1 MSEKNINELMHIQN
15 ELLGD
20 IKNVESRVND
30 KIKIINQSF
39 EEQKILNEQKLKS
52 IEKTINTLLQK
63 FETLPKND
71 PSKEKN
77 YDSQIFMLNKKID
90 DNETNILIK
99 IKDLETNLK
108 ESTYKYD
115 RAIIDNFTIPGLI
128 GTKAPFKTVRQLIE
142 TIYKK
147 ILDSAKVKEKQEL
160 DFKFYKEKLESIIN
174 NNKKELELLEIK
186 MRAYYTTKSKEL
198 EKIFNDKFD
207 VFEERFNSM
216 RKEISKATYDVL
228 EKYKEINIIY
238 DKMNEI
244 LKKSADDYNDEFT
257 QHRSIINEMN
267 DKFKQFDDV
276 MKNFDENYNKFIE
289 DYNKFKDDLKIINEN
304 KVLFTNLENKVK
316 ELEKSIIIWKKKTA
330 TDIFEKNESKDISES
345 NLLESLLKEDEKN
358 SILSNYLKK
367 LDLTKIKSEKEFL
380 IAQLILKRNGY
391 QISEGNEENKK
402 VNNILYDSDFF
413 RDSNGNSNYSIDVS
427 GIKKAKMPL
436 YRVKSGKIFSQY
448 PYISHDNTYDN
459 TFNKKSG
466 RETERIDNLK
476 MGRSILK
483 KNFQKE
489 LNFPYNNHKYRYLEK
504 KIDILGKTLVENIN
518 KIIVQV
524 NLLKKNKINKGN
536 NTDNIEK
543 NNKEKEEIEEDKIH
557 SIQNKNFFKNISHE
571 TKFDITKLKNASI
584 NFKYRKINS
593 KINQKLKTQRKN
605 DE

>member
-128 GTKAPFKTVRQLIE
+128 GTKAPFKTVRQLLE

-198 EKIFNDKFD
+198 EKIINDKFD

-228 EKYKEINIIY
+228 EKYKEINIIH
-238 DKMNEI
+238 DKMNET
-244 LKKSADDYNDEFT
+244 LKKSADDYNEEFT
-257 QHRSIINEMN
+257 QHRNIINEMN
-267 DKFKQFDDV
+267 DKFKKFDDI
-276 MKNFDENYNKFIE
+276 MNNFDENYNKFIE
-289 DYNKFKDDLKIINEN
+289 DSNKFKEDLKIINEN
-304 KVLFTNLENKVK
+304 KILFSNLENKVK
-316 ELEKSIIIWKKKTA
+316 DLEKSIIIWKKKTA
-330 TDIFEKNESKDISES
+330 MDIFDKNESLDLSKS
-345 NLLESLLKEDEKN
+345 NFLGSLLDEDEKN
-358 SILSNYLKK
+358 SILNNYLKK
-367 LDLTKIKSEKEFL
+367 LDLSKIKNEKEYQL
-380 IAQLILKRNGY
+380 AQLILRKKGY
-391 QISEGNEENKK
+391 QISEGNDENKK

-413 RDSNGNSNYSIDVS
+413 RDSNSNNNFSIDIS

-436 YRVKSGKIFSQY
+436 YRVRSGKIYNQY
-448 PYISHDNTYDN
+448 PYISHDNIYD
-459 TFNKKSG
+459 KKSG

-476 MGRSILK
+476 MGRSFLK
-483 KNFQKE
+483 KNFQKGFD
-489 LNFPYNNHKYRYLEK
+489 FPYKNHKYIYLEK
-504 KIDILGKTLVENIN
+504 KIDILGKSLVENIN
-518 KIIVQV
+518 KIITQV
-524 NLLKKNKINKGN
+524 NLLKKNKSNKGN
-536 NTDNIEK
+536 NTENIEK
-543 NNKEKEEIEEDKIH
+543 NTKEKEEIEDEKIH
-557 SIQNKNFFKNISHE
+557 SIRNKNFFKNISHE
-571 TKFDITKLKNASI
+571 AKFDITNLKNASI

-593 KINQKLKTQRKN
+593 KIYQKLKTQRKN